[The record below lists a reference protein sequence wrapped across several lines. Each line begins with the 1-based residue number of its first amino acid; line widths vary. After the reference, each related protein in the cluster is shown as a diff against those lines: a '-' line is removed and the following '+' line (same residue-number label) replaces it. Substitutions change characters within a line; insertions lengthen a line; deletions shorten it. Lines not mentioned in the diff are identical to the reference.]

1 MTKKPLLGSVVTLAG
16 PPGLARLCLPRLP
29 RPAYICKS
37 LCPLSA
43 THASAR
49 GGEVGGWRQ

>member
-16 PPGLARLCLPRLP
+16 PPGLARLCLPRP
-29 RPAYICKS
+29 SRPAYICKS